1 MSNYVVSCKVL
12 GLKSLHI
19 NLLEQAG
26 CRVEEGLVTFDLSRE
41 QEESSDE
48 FRARGARW
56 IGRELSRINVLTSNL
71 FKATFLSF
79 EPAPGNINV
88 NIFTAWSHAPQM
100 PPHHAGWTDEGLEF
114 RLAAWDVASH
124 TDDTVLRFVMLDS
137 ICESAG
143 VPQRWINQDSW
154 PPRFAEV
161 RLIRNLLVHGT
172 EMPKNEVRH
181 YLAVCARSISGN
193 RFTSRYEH
201 LELAQLRS
209 AHLVLSVWRVVL
221 RGCVKVHV
229 DLFSDQPASRGGFVI
244 EDQGVYPIQS
254 PRRTQ

>member
-26 CRVEEGLVTFDLSRE
+26 CRVEEDLVIFDLSRE

-71 FKATFLSF
+71 FKATSLSF
-79 EPAPGNINV
+79 EPAPGNVNV
-88 NIFTAWSHAPQM
+88 NIDAAWSHAPQM
-100 PPHHAGWTDEGLEF
+100 PPQHVGWTDAGLEF
-114 RLAAWDVASH
+114 RLTAWDVASH
-124 TDDTVLRFVMLDS
+124 TEDTVLRFVMLDS

-143 VPQRWINQDSW
+143 VPQDWINQDSW

-161 RLIRNLLVHGT
+161 RLIRNLLVHGA
-172 EMPKNEVRH
+172 EVPKQEVLR
-181 YLAVCARSISGN
+181 YLEVCARFIPGN
-193 RFTSRYEH
+193 RFESRYKH

-209 AHLVLSVWRVVL
+209 AHLVLSVWRVVVN
-221 RGCVKVHV
+221 GCVEV
-229 DLFSDQPASRGGFVI
+229 DVELFSDQPASRGGFVI
-244 EDQGVYPIQS
+244 EDQGPYPI
-254 PRRTQ
+254 